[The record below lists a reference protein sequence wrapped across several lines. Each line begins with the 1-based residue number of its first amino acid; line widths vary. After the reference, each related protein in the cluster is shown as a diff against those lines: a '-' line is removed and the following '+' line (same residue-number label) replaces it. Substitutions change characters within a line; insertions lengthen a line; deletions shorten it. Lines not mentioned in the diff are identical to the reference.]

1 MDEKKVP
8 AGEYVIKEGDAGDVL
23 FIVES
28 GELSCTKVI
37 DGASKFL
44 KKYNP
49 GDVFGELAL
58 LYNAPRAAS
67 IQADSDSLLWML
79 DRNTFNHIVK
89 EASQKKRAKYENF
102 LATVPILENMD
113 HYERSK
119 MADAVKEKK
128 VKNGETII
136 KQGEQGDIFYIL
148 VEGSAIA
155 KKKKKGSEPV
165 MEYNSGDYF
174 GELALLKGEPRAANV
189 LASSDCKLIMLER
202 KSFKRLLGPLDEILK
217 RNIASYNNFMK

>member
-1 MDEKKVP
+1 MFMALDDNELQVVIDAMDEKKVP

-67 IQADSDSLLWML
+67 I
-79 DRNTFNHIVK
+79 
-89 EASQKKRAKYENF
+89 
-102 LATVPILENMD
+102 
-113 HYERSK
+113 
-119 MADAVKEKK
+119 
-128 VKNGETII
+128 
-136 KQGEQGDIFYIL
+136 
-148 VEGSAIA
+148 
-155 KKKKKGSEPV
+155 
-165 MEYNSGDYF
+165 
-174 GELALLKGEPRAANV
+174 
-189 LASSDCKLIMLER
+189 
-202 KSFKRLLGPLDEILK
+202 
-217 RNIASYNNFMK
+217 